1 MFKKAFSFHLSFLFL
16 LSFNINAQQD
26 FYWIG
31 GDGDW
36 NVASNWS
43 STSGGAPDKVFS
55 PTQNDNVY
63 FDAGSFN
70 TSAIDE

>member
-1 MFKKAFSFHLSFLFL
+1 MTFTGFLSGQLVFDW
-16 LSFNINAQQD
+16 FNINAQQD

-55 PTQNDNVY
+55 PTQNDIL
-63 FDAGSFN
+63 FF
-70 TSAIDE
+70 